1 MSEIS
6 YSCVDGVGRIE
17 MNRPPANSYHIDVIR
32 ALDAA
37 ITGAEH
43 DAECKVVILRSALP
57 GFFCGGA
64 DIKRFLANTPR
75 QNQDFIA
82 LAHECLS
89 RIGLSE
95 KIYIAEIAGHAL
107 GGGLEF
113 ALACDLRFAAKGAYK
128 LGLPEVTLG
137 ILPGNGGTQRLPA
150 LIGASRALEMMITGM
165 AVSPEEALRIGL
177 VDHLYEADEL
187 VARTNAFA
195 KKLAASATYAIGRIK
210 RSMWDGMGQPLEAG
224 LANERRNIGLL
235 FNSADAREGFAAFSE
250 KRPAKF
256 TGR

>member
-1 MSEIS
+1 MSDIS
-6 YSCVDGVGRIE
+6 YGCANGVGRIE
-17 MNRPPANSYHIDVIR
+17 LNRPPANSYHIDVIR
-32 ALDAA
+32 ELDAA
-37 ITGAEH
+37 ITAAER
-43 DAECKVVILRSALP
+43 DVDCKAVVLRSALP

-89 RIGLSE
+89 RMGSSE

-113 ALACDLRFAAKGAYK
+113 ALACDLRFAAKGRYK

-150 LIGASRALEMMITGM
+150 LIGASRALEMMVTGTP
-165 AVSPEEALRIGL
+165 VSPEDAHRIGL
-177 VDHLYEADEL
+177 VDHLYDAEEL
-187 VARTNAFA
+187 AERTAAFA
-195 KKLAASATYAIGRIK
+195 GRLATAATFAIGKIK
-210 RSMWDGMGQPLEAG
+210 RSVWDGIGQPLEAG
-224 LANERRNIGLL
+224 LAIERRRIGLL
-235 FNSADAREGFAAFSE
+235 FNSDDAREGFAAFTD

-256 TGR
+256 AGR

>member
-6 YSCVDGVGRIE
+6 YACADGVGRIE
-17 MNRPPANSYHIDVIR
+17 MNRPPANSYHIDIIR
-32 ALDAA
+32 LLDAA
-37 ITGAEH
+37 ITSAEN
-43 DAECKVVILRSALP
+43 DPACKVVVLRSALP

-113 ALACDLRFAAKGAYK
+113 ALACDLRFAASGNYK

-150 LIGASRALEMMITGM
+150 LIGASRALEMMITG
-165 AVSPEEALRIGL
+165 AAISPEEAHRIGL
-177 VDHLYEADEL
+177 VDHLYEAGEL
-187 VARTNAFA
+187 VERTGAFA
-195 KKLAASATYAIGRIK
+195 RKLAAGATYAIGKIK
-210 RSMWDGMGQPLEAG
+210 RSVWDGIGQPPEAG
-224 LANERRNIGLL
+224 LARERHNIGLL
-235 FNSADAREGFAAFSE
+235 FNSADAREGFAAFTE
-250 KRPAKF
+250 KRAAKF
-256 TGR
+256 AGR

>member
-1 MSEIS
+1 MSEIT
-6 YSCVDGVGRIE
+6 YACAEGVGRIE
-17 MNRPPANSYHIDVIR
+17 MNRPPANSYHIDIIR

-37 ITGAEH
+37 ITSAES
-43 DAECKVVILRSALP
+43 DADCKVVVLRSALP

-89 RIGLSE
+89 RMGLSE

-150 LIGASRALEMMITGM
+150 LIGASRALEMMITG
-165 AVSPEEALRIGL
+165 APVSPEEAQRIGL
-177 VDHLYEADEL
+177 VDHLYEAAEL
-187 VARTNAFA
+187 VERTNSFA
-195 KKLAASATYAIGRIK
+195 GRLAASASYAIGKIK
-210 RSMWDGMGQPLEAG
+210 RSMWDGFGQALEMV
-224 LANERRNIGLL
+224 LAIERRYIGLL
-235 FNSADAREGFAAFSE
+235 FHSADAREGFAAFTG
-250 KRPAKF
+250 KRPARF

>member
-1 MSEIS
+1 MSEIT
-6 YSCVDGVGRIE
+6 YVCADGVGRIE
-17 MNRPPANSYHIDVIR
+17 MNRPPANSYHIDIIR

-37 ITGAEH
+37 ITSAEN
-43 DAECKVVILRSALP
+43 DAACKAVILRSALP

-89 RIGLSE
+89 RMGLSE

-113 ALACDLRFAAKGAYK
+113 ALACDLRFAAKGSYK

-150 LIGASRALEMMITGM
+150 LIGASRALEMMITG
-165 AVSPEEALRIGL
+165 APVSPEEAHRIGL
-177 VDHLYEADEL
+177 VDHLYDPGEL
-187 VARTNAFA
+187 AERTGAFA
-195 KKLAASATYAIGRIK
+195 RKLAASATYAIGKIK
-210 RSMWDGMGQPLEAG
+210 RSLWDGVGQPLETG

-235 FNSADAREGFAAFSE
+235 FNSTDAREGFAAFTE